1 MRSTLFHLK
10 VTRVRFNYPLTNIMS
25 VQLQQRSIEKNVHST
40 KIVSAVMLAQR
51 ELIKVKI

>member
-40 KIVSAVMLAQR
+40 KIVSAVILAQR
-51 ELIKVKI
+51 ELMKVKI